1 MRSLMFWLRF
11 KHIGMLAIR
20 VDSHV
25 LVRAFLFVWFIRKC
39 PNVRGHRV
47 DRVRCPADVS
57 WWRERTV
64 AYDTL
69 DG

>member
-1 MRSLMFWLRF
+1 
-11 KHIGMLAIR
+11 MLAIR